1 MENTGF
7 SEDTGQKI
15 LMGIKLEPTGCLGFG
30 ASTKR
35 TVGCQGRE
43 AEEQNRKLERGWHV
57 IPTAVGRRRI

>member
-1 MENTGF
+1 
-7 SEDTGQKI
+7 
-15 LMGIKLEPTGCLGFG
+15 MGITLEPTGCLGFG
-30 ASTKR
+30 ASAKR